1 MKKAAKDTDFMSAAQ
16 YRDEMFALKN
26 ILKDKFG
33 LED

>member
-26 ILKDKFG
+26 LLKEKYG
-33 LED
+33 IED